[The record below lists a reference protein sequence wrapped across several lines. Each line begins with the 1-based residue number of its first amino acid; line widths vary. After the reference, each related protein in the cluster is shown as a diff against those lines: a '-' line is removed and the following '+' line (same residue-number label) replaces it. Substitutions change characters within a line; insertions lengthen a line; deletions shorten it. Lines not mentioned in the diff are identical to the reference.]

1 MAVLRTSLLTLLVLA
16 VLLVVAFSHHTSKHE
31 GKGKAATTKPKVHKH
46 GPNHKG
52 GKQEEGGK
60 TSTDDAPVFYH
71 KDDDG
76 DEKAS
81 GEDVLQQG
89 TLEEIRQFYKNATAA
104 PAKVSAD
111 RGDVAEAEP
120 YGDPG
125 EDLAVAEAEH
135 GGAGADY
142 AVAEAEHGGT
152 GDDHAVAEAEHGG
165 ANAEHAVAEAEHG
178 GANAEHAVA
187 EAEHGG
193 TNAEH
198 AVAEAEH
205 GGTGDHMSRHQS
217 LRHSDRTT
225 DYAVAEAEHGGP
237 DAEHAVAE
245 AEHGGPDAEHAVAE
259 AEQGGTGDHMSRH
272 QALHH
277 SPGTNAFSERYR
289 RETDDEMSPAQTHR
303 VHREYNE

>member
-16 VLLVVAFSHHTSKHE
+16 VLLVVAFSHHTSKHK

-52 GKQEEGGK
+52 GKQEKGGK
-60 TSTDDAPVFYH
+60 TSTDDDPVFYH
-71 KDDDG
+71 KDDDSDKNASRG
-76 DEKAS
+76 DI
-81 GEDVLQQG
+81 LQQG

-111 RGDVAEAEP
+111 RGVAAAERP

-165 ANAEHAVAEAEHG
+165 A
-178 GANAEHAVA
+178 
-187 EAEHGG
+187 
-193 TNAEH
+193 NAEH

-277 SPGTNAFSERYR
+277 SPGTTAFSERYR
-289 RETDDEMSPAQTHR
+289 RETGDEMSPAQTHR